1 MRISCLVNE
10 LKGDSQQTYKGCSWL
25 LMGKKRGSTD
35 GYLSLDTGAEEQT
48 YVGKAGCLLAGVHLI
63 DLVSVFQKSKGKDF
77 RHEYVFNLIFS
88 FTSEAAEVLGC

>member
-25 LMGKKRGSTD
+25 LTGKKRGSTD

-48 YVGKAGCLLAGVHLI
+48 YVGKAGCLLARVHLI